1 MERSDPRTTPAVL
14 DRMAR
19 ELGDHGALITE
30 ERTFT
35 FAQLRDEVRRTA
47 AAMIGL
53 GVQAGDRVAI
63 WSPNTWHWVVASLA
77 THYAGAVVVPL
88 NTRYTA
94 GEAADILARTQAPLL
109 IAMGRF
115 LGADRVA
122 ELDRAALPD
131 LEHIVRV
138 PIEAADGSWDDFV
151 SGPQAPMS
159 EVDARAA
166 ALSGD
171 DVSDILF
178 TSGTTGRSKGVLCAH
193 RRGHIRQEPLSKLR
207 SHQSC
212 GLRLPQQQR
221 QRAQIFA
228 PFARPLAQRDRLS
241 EPPRSREHQQQEC
254 DRYYRQ
260 AEPCRSVQK

>member
-19 ELGDHGALITE
+19 ELGDHDALITAD
-30 ERTFT
+30 RTFT

-53 GVQAGDRVAI
+53 GVRAGDRVAI

-94 GEAADILARTQAPLL
+94 EEAADILARTHAPLL

-122 ELDRAALPD
+122 DLDRAALPD
-131 LEHIVRV
+131 LRHRAGADRSRRRNLGRV
-138 PIEAADGSWDDFV
+138 
-151 SGPQAPMS
+151 
-159 EVDARAA
+159 
-166 ALSGD
+166 
-171 DVSDILF
+171 
-178 TSGTTGRSKGVLCAH
+178 H
-193 RRGHIRQEPLSKLR
+193 RRAGRTDVRGRRPSRGPLR
-207 SHQSC
+207 
-212 GLRLPQQQR
+212 
-221 QRAQIFA
+221 
-228 PFARPLAQRDRLS
+228 
-241 EPPRSREHQQQEC
+241 
-254 DRYYRQ
+254 
-260 AEPCRSVQK
+260 